1 MRYRF
6 IDRILSIEWN
16 KEIRLV
22 KSTTSTEEF
31 YAEHFDGFPV
41 LPGALQIEAMAQACG
56 ALLEICSDYTVF
68 SILLI
73 VEKVKFRR
81 MVHPGDQ
88 MIISAT
94 LDIDAPDSAQ
104 FVTRIKVDDK
114 LVASGTLVVGKV
126 VADEQQP
133 DYQQTFASLEKYY
146 RFPLKDTVIT
156 GKNEHHG

>member
-16 KEIRLV
+16 KEIRLI

-56 ALLEICSDYTVF
+56 ALLEICSNYTVF

-104 FVTRIKVDDK
+104 FVTRIEVDGNV
-114 LVASGTLVVGKV
+114 VASGTLVVGKV

-133 DYQQTFASLEKYY
+133 DYQQTFSSLAKYY
-146 RFPLKDTVIT
+146 RFPLKDTIIS

>member
-6 IDRILSIEWN
+6 IDRIISIEWN
-16 KEIRLV
+16 KEIRLI

-56 ALLEICSDYTVF
+56 ALLEICSNYTVF

-104 FVTRIKVDDK
+104 FVTRIEVDGNV
-114 LVASGTLVVGKV
+114 VASGTLVVGKV

-133 DYQQTFASLEKYY
+133 DYQQTFSSLKKYY
-146 RFPLKDTVIT
+146 RFPLKDTIIS